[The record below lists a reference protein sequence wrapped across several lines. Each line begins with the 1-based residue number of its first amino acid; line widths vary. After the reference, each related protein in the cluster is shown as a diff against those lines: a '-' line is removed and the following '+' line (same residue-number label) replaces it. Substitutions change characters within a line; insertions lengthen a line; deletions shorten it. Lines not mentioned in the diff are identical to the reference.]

1 MDSTDDT
8 SPISAESTTPRWFQ
22 RVLPVLAIGVAVV
35 ALAALL
41 VPAVRDELALST
53 SRQPERYVALYFPRS
68 ATTGA
73 PVTCV
78 HRGGKVRV
86 RFAVASHLER
96 RAAVAYRV
104 TVNPYEKGLRL
115 RSRTG
120 ATPVSPSTTV
130 LTRERLALPRGRG
143 YTVSVSL
150 PAFDQRLRAHCRGRS
165 S

>member
-1 MDSTDDT
+1 VDSPDDT
-8 SPISAESTTPRWFQ
+8 SPIPAESTTPRWFQ
-22 RVLPVLAIGVAVV
+22 RVLPVLALGVVVIG
-35 ALAALL
+35 LAALL
-41 VPAVRDELALST
+41 VPAFRDELALST
-53 SRQPERYVALYFPRS
+53 SRQPQRYVELYFPRS

-86 RFAVASHLER
+86 KFAVASHLER
-96 RAAVAYRV
+96 RQAVAYRV
-104 TVNPYEKGLRL
+104 AVNPHKKGQRI

-120 ATPVSPSTTV
+120 ATPVSPGTTA
-130 LTRERLALPRGRG
+130 LMRERLALPRGLG